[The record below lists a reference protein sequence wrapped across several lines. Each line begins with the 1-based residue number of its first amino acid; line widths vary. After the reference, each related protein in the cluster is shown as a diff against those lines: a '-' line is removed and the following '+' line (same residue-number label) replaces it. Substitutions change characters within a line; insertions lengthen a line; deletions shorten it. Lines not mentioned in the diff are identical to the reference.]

1 MPSKVI
7 IITGASKGI
16 GKAATLEAITKFDAK
31 VVAIARS
38 EALLEQLKQQVEAD
52 YGDYLISTSF
62 PSSHLFKLPCPIF
75 ANPRDPLLS
84 SPLVLPLRDTKDGV
98 LMARK

>member
-1 MPSKVI
+1 MSSKVI

-38 EALLEQLKQQVEAD
+38 EALLEKLKSQVESD
-52 YGDYLISTSF
+52 FGKGNHLEYVVGDVCDEKVIHKAVNIALDKWGRLDSVV
-62 PSSHLFKLPCPIF
+62 
-75 ANPRDPLLS
+75 ANA
-84 SPLVLPLRDTKDGV
+84 G
-98 LMARK
+98 

>member
-1 MPSKVI
+1 MSPKVI

-38 EALLEQLKQQVEAD
+38 EALLEQLKKQVESD
-52 YGDYLISTSF
+52 FGKG
-62 PSSHLFKLPCPIF
+62 SHLEYVVGDVCDEKVIHKAVNIALDKWGKLDSVV
-75 ANPRDPLLS
+75 ANA
-84 SPLVLPLRDTKDGV
+84 G
-98 LMARK
+98 